1 MPRRCLTN
9 WRHEPQSNGTDSIAG
24 RFRFCA
30 YVECRGTVN
39 TCERTSGLAPLTP
52 PHPEGTQLTRDAG
65 GGRDHEVDDLFRRA
79 DQAISE
85 SHLLRCEQR
94 LQRKKL
100 RQTVSKLRTEIDA
113 IRREQQL
120 ARGLRRCEIS
130 ISA

>member
-39 TCERTSGLAPLTP
+39 TCERTSGLAPFTYP
-52 PHPEGTQLTRDAG
+52 VTEGSKIMRVA

-85 SHLLRCEQR
+85 SHVLRYEQR
-94 LQRKKL
+94 RQREKL
-100 RQTVSKLRTEIDA
+100 GQTVSKLRTEIDA

-120 ARGLRRCEIS
+120 ARGLRRYEIS